1 MNKGVAELVGASREA
16 DLSFEEFFA
25 DSYPRVL
32 GLVVLTTGDS
42 GAAEDACQEAFA
54 RTFTRWAH
62 VSQMDRP
69 EAWVVKVALR
79 QATDSWR
86 KARREH
92 HLDDAALHPETNDV
106 HRLWIRWGLKG
117 LTPIQRRAIL
127 LRYRHGMSDHE
138 VAEMMGRSPAA
149 VRYHLQV
156 ARDRLRR
163 LFRAE
168 NER

>member
-1 MNKGVAELVGASREA
+1 MNEGAAALASQSQAVE
-16 DLSFEEFFA
+16 LSFEEFFA
-25 DSYPRVL
+25 DSYHRIL

-42 GAAEDACQEAFA
+42 AAAEDACQEAFA
-54 RTFTRWAH
+54 RTFTRWTQ

-69 EAWVVKVALR
+69 EAWVGKVAMR
-79 QATDSWR
+79 VAIDAWR

-92 HLDDAALHPETNDV
+92 HLVDDVPEAETNDV
-106 HRLWIRWGLKG
+106 QRLWIRWGLAS
-117 LTPIQRRAIL
+117 LTPSQRRAIL
-127 LRYRHGMSDHE
+127 LRYRHGMTDLE
-138 VAEMMGRSPAA
+138 VAEMMERSPAA